1 MLKESEKLYNQPC
14 SEYDLLINDQR
25 DFIKE
30 HRIDEISVQ
39 SLFKATI
46 DFVENEPEAASVV
59 YISPDDF
66 SKAKSTKISNVR
78 INLKFAIDM
87 IFAVNLVLTS
97 DGMWLLLSL
106 LKAIVF
112 LYDSMTT
119 KLEKDEAIVLF
130 AIYRL
135 QKADSSRIKEYLDS
149 LATSNKSGDF
159 KVANVDESLQKLKKI
174 NTIDTVD
181 GMWYITEL
189 IVVKK

>member
-1 MLKESEKLYNQPC
+1 MYNQPC